1 MAHADCN
8 PVPFVAAISLLAL
21 SLGCGGVSNEYV
33 APPPP
38 DVTVATPVQH
48 PVTQFVE
55 ENGETEASERAEVRS
70 RVRGFVESIEFEPGQ
85 TVTRDTLLYKIE
97 DAEYVAAVNSA
108 IAEVAVADASIAVA
122 EARVLTAEAEANRA
136 DREWKR
142 QQTLLGQQ
150 ATSQTEYDQARA
162 ANEGGVATLAA
173 ARSSVEAAKATRR
186 QAQAKLDKA
195 QLDLGY
201 TRITAPIDGRVTST
215 DVKLGNLVEN
225 GTAMSVVLN
234 NQRVY
239 VNFTIS
245 DRQAIELQK
254 AQLKSENG
262 RVTQDQWASIPVY
275 LRRESDTGYPFQGVL
290 NYVDQE
296 GVSVT
301 TGTLRLRAILDNPE
315 GRLLPGLFV
324 RVRVPVATRQDA
336 LLVPAQAVLRDR
348 VGAFLMVVGAENR
361 AERREV
367 STGEESGGWI
377 VIDDGLA
384 PEDRVI
390 IAGSQRARPGAV
402 VNPIDRTLSASDLP
416 AAFTLAPGSDRAT
429 DQDEQDQAIQ

>member
-1 MAHADCN
+1 MANADCN
-8 PVPFVAAISLLAL
+8 PVAFAAAISLLTL

-48 PVTQFVE
+48 PVTQFIE

-85 TVTRDTLLYKIE
+85 PVNRDTLLYKIE
-97 DAEYVAAVNSA
+97 DAEYVATVNSA
-108 IAEVAVADASIAVA
+108 VAEVAAADASIAVA
-122 EARVLTAEAEANRA
+122 EARVLTAEAEANRS

-142 QQTLLGQQ
+142 QQILLGQQ
-150 ATSQTEYDQARA
+150 ATSQSEYDQALA
-162 ANEGGVATLAA
+162 ANEGGIAMLAA
-173 ARSSVEAAKATRR
+173 ARSSVESANATRR
-186 QAQAKLDKA
+186 QAQARLDKA
-195 QLDLGY
+195 NLDLGY

-215 DVKLGNLVEN
+215 DVKLGNLVES
-225 GTAMSVVLN
+225 GTEMSVVVN
-234 NQRVY
+234 DRRVY

-245 DRQAIELQK
+245 DRQALELQK
-254 AQLKSENG
+254 ARLKAENG
-262 RVTQDQWASIPVY
+262 PVTQDQWSSIPVF
-275 LRRESDTGYPFQGVL
+275 LRRESDTGYPFQGTL

-296 GVSVT
+296 GVDVT
-301 TGTLRLRAILDNPE
+301 TGTLRMRAILENPD
-315 GRLLPGLFV
+315 GRLMPGLFV
-324 RVRVPVATRQDA
+324 RVRVPVSSRPDA

-361 AERREV
+361 AERREML
-367 STGEESGGWI
+367 TGEETGGWV

-384 PEDRVI
+384 QNDRVI

-402 VNPIDRTLSASDLP
+402 VNPIDRPLSAADLP
-416 AAFTLAPGSDRAT
+416 AAFTAGPGT
-429 DQDEQDQAIQ
+429 EPPTEQNQAIP